1 MEGAPLRLGVVG
13 VGSLGQHHA
22 RIAADLPGAVSA
34 GLFDTDTARA
44 ADVADRLGVRRHE
57 TLESLLDRT
66 ESLGM
71 NALVEAH
78 TAEEVERAEAAGAK
92 ILGINARNLKTLD
105 VDLSVYERLAPM
117 LPDHVVKVA
126 ESGVKGPE
134 ELRYYASHGAD
145 AVLVGEGLV
154 TAGKPGEACRR
165 LVAAGVHPTLRS
177 E

>member
-1 MEGAPLRLGVVG
+1 M
-13 VGSLGQHHA
+13 
-22 RIAADLPGAVSA
+22 
-34 GLFDTDTARA
+34 
-44 ADVADRLGVRRHE
+44 
-57 TLESLLDRT
+57 
-66 ESLGM
+66 
-71 NALVEAH
+71 
-78 TAEEVERAEAAGAK
+78 
-92 ILGINARNLKTLD
+92 
-105 VDLSVYERLAPM
+105 YERLAPM